1 MRCYTLCPQPAS
13 IIDSSPLAPRF
24 DNVHF
29 NTRSFF
35 KERIGIFAHGTLRTK
50 RKKAISE
57 EIRAREDRF
66 DESKHIAMASEII
79 RERKRLKIRMR
90 LLLHDTMIEENLNI
104 SPTKAIECLLRIAYR
119 HHIRP
124 VIARK
129 FVDDRN
135 LKQVS
140 ILEFIHH
147 DQLEALL
154 IGMSNRR
161 MVLKR
166 LVAGTQ
172 KIGIIEPIA
181 ALQLLIHAIDQTRER
196 EQISGETS
204 RSIRD
209 GSMSNFSV
217 FATVVLENFRIRFY
231 LTARSFELRK

>member
-1 MRCYTLCPQPAS
+1 
-13 IIDSSPLAPRF
+13 
-24 DNVHF
+24 
-29 NTRSFF
+29 
-35 KERIGIFAHGTLRTK
+35 
-50 RKKAISE
+50 
-57 EIRAREDRF
+57 
-66 DESKHIAMASEII
+66 MASEII

-90 LLLHDTMIEENLNI
+90 LLLHDAMIEENLNI
-104 SPTKAIECLLRIAYR
+104 GPTKAIKRLLRIAYR

-129 FVDDRN
+129 LVDDRN

-154 IGMSNRR
+154 IGARNRR

-181 ALQLLIHAIDQTRER
+181 APSAADTHDRPDA
-196 EQISGETS
+196 
-204 RSIRD
+204 
-209 GSMSNFSV
+209 
-217 FATVVLENFRIRFY
+217 
-231 LTARSFELRK
+231 